1 MELAWQLK
9 GYAISVKVLRGKE
22 ALSSVERYDERI
34 VEPSAAHYRPEKAHE
49 ELLHASGSRYV
60 GPMR

>member
-9 GYAISVKVLRGKE
+9 GYAISIKVLKRGG
-22 ALSSVERYDERI
+22 ALSKAEPTEERI
-34 VEPSAAHYRPEKAHE
+34 VEPSRTHRRSEKAHE
-49 ELLHASGSRYV
+49 DLLHASGSRYV

>member
-9 GYAISVKVLRGKE
+9 GYAISIKVLRGKE
-22 ALSSVERYDERI
+22 ALSKAEPVEERM
-34 VEPSAAHYRPEKAHE
+34 VEPSRTHYRPEKAHE
-49 ELLHASGSRYV
+49 DLLHASGSRYV

>member
-9 GYAISVKVLRGKE
+9 GYAISIKVLRRRE
-22 ALSSVERYDERI
+22 ALRSVERDDERI

-49 ELLHASGSRYV
+49 NLLRASGSRYV

>member
-9 GYAISVKVLRGKE
+9 GYAISIKVLRKRE
-22 ALSSVERYDERI
+22 ALSKAEPVEERI
-34 VEPSAAHYRPEKAHE
+34 VEPSRTHHRSEKAHE
-49 ELLHASGSRYV
+49 DLLHASGSRYV